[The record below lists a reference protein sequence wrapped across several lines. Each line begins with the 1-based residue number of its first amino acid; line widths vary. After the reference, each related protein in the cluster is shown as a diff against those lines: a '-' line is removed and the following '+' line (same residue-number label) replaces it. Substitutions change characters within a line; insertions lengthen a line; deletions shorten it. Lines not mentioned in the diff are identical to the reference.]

1 MTRIT
6 IAALLF
12 LTILAGGGCSPSP
25 QAAPASVNIAAA
37 DITLIRA
44 ENDTEST
51 ELRFRGDAVWDEVS
65 LEDGTVRFSFEET
78 ARTAAVIAMTD
89 YSRNGGLS
97 LRIDLERGVIELSE
111 GAGRPFYDRYR
122 ITLAQ

>member
-1 MTRIT
+1 MARIT
-6 IAALLF
+6 ITALLF
-12 LTILAGGGCSPSP
+12 LAILAGGCSPSP
-25 QAAPASVNIAAA
+25 QTAPDSVDIPAAE
-37 DITLIRA
+37 ITLIRA

-51 ELRFRGDAVWDEVS
+51 ELRFRGDGVWDEVS

-78 ARTAAVIAMTD
+78 ARSDTVIAMTD

-97 LRIDLERGVIELSE
+97 LRIDLGRGVIELSE
-111 GAGRPFYDRYR
+111 GADRPFYDRYR